1 MKAIELYNIMK
12 DYTEEELKEIDI
24 IIEPNRVY
32 KNGLTEAH
40 HVNKIESMSNQIRLI
55 HVKEKDVAQYD
66 YLREVENDN

>member
-24 IIEPNRVY
+24 VIEPNRVY

-40 HVNKIESMSNQIRLI
+40 YVDKIEKLTRQIRLV
-55 HVKEKDVAQYD
+55 HMKESDKQC
-66 YLREVENDN
+66 